1 MLKKDN
7 EVFLIFGN
15 SLASLISAYVLS
27 ANKKKKIYLI
37 NPKKSWGGHFNT
49 PIIKTK
55 KFDPGMFLF
64 EFDGFTKKNSLNPKF
79 YDLKKFSN
87 TQLYSSKIRNF
98 INTFIKT
105 VKIQPILFYYNKNF
119 YNDYLISNDLEFLK
133 KDTHGK
139 KIFSEV
145 SKINIKKLKSQNI
158 HASQKRKSSKFDKI
172 SFNTVSI
179 ANHGTTF
186 HRLFI
191 EQFCQ
196 KVFNDSTKNI
206 IAKFHRACWLPLF
219 WPETISNLFIK
230 KKSIKA
236 INFEYSL
243 SDVATSVTS
252 NILKKICKVKNI
264 KIIYINDQT
273 SNNFFLKDKVVKFRN
288 HVVPLKNFIFGGDQ
302 NDFLH
307 IKNIFLN
314 QNFEKASIGIF
325 YLMTKKSN
333 LLKNF
338 SIINCIDKDIS
349 FYRITNQSSVE
360 KNNNEVKL
368 SVEFNIDY
376 LNRLNKKKIKIEKLL
391 LNHLNKLSIFKC
403 IKDIQHELRIYNK
416 ALLKPTL
423 INNKNYNY
431 NYRKMKV
438 FLYKKNIIGPSAGF
452 YKYSFNDQVI
462 QGMKYE
468 KK

>member
-7 EVFLIFGN
+7 KVFLIFGN
-15 SLASLISAYVLS
+15 SLASLISTYVLS
-27 ANKKKKIYLI
+27 VNKKRKIYLI

-49 PIIKTK
+49 PIIKNK

-64 EFDGFTKKNSLNPKF
+64 EFDGFTKENSLNPKF

-105 VKIQPILFYYNKNF
+105 VKIQPVLFYYNKNF

-133 KDTHGK
+133 KDIHGK

-179 ANHGTTF
+179 ANHGATF

-219 WPETISNLFIK
+219 F
-230 KKSIKA
+230 
-236 INFEYSL
+236 
-243 SDVATSVTS
+243 
-252 NILKKICKVKNI
+252 
-264 KIIYINDQT
+264 
-273 SNNFFLKDKVVKFRN
+273 
-288 HVVPLKNFIFGGDQ
+288 
-302 NDFLH
+302 
-307 IKNIFLN
+307 
-314 QNFEKASIGIF
+314 
-325 YLMTKKSN
+325 
-333 LLKNF
+333 
-338 SIINCIDKDIS
+338 
-349 FYRITNQSSVE
+349 
-360 KNNNEVKL
+360 
-368 SVEFNIDY
+368 
-376 LNRLNKKKIKIEKLL
+376 
-391 LNHLNKLSIFKC
+391 
-403 IKDIQHELRIYNK
+403 
-416 ALLKPTL
+416 
-423 INNKNYNY
+423 
-431 NYRKMKV
+431 
-438 FLYKKNIIGPSAGF
+438 
-452 YKYSFNDQVI
+452 
-462 QGMKYE
+462 
-468 KK
+468 